1 MDGDVLYGLLNEVPA
16 YPDLALRQ
24 RPSEI
29 QGRKLGFMA
38 ACLPKEVRECTSLVG
53 FFRGG
58 TNAFDGIDK
67 AGQFHAPLY
76 RMAA

>member
-1 MDGDVLYGLLNEVPA
+1 
-16 YPDLALRQ
+16 
-24 RPSEI
+24 
-29 QGRKLGFMA
+29 MA
-38 ACLPKEVRECTSLVG
+38 ACLPKEVRQRTSLFG
-53 FFRGG
+53 FFHGG